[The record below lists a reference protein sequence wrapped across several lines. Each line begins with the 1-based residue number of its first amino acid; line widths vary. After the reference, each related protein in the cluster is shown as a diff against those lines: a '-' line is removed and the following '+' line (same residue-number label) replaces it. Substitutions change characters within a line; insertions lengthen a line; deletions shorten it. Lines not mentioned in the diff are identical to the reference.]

1 MPALEINPILLLIL
15 VTELVLLI
23 SIILFWRKL
32 KNDQQKYILLVNES
46 VKQFDKLLEKF
57 KSFDQEVIDIIR
69 LKISQTFDSVPNIN
83 EQLGKEGEEKLKKIL
98 TWQEREIKREQ
109 KIFIEVLKEKSSES
123 IQAFDDSL
131 GKLSGE
137 LREIVTIAIT

>member
-1 MPALEINPILLLIL
+1 
-15 VTELVLLI
+15 
-23 SIILFWRKL
+23 
-32 KNDQQKYILLVNES
+32 
-46 VKQFDKLLEKF
+46 
-57 KSFDQEVIDIIR
+57 
-69 LKISQTFDSVPNIN
+69 

-109 KIFIEVLKEKSSES
+109 KIFIEILKEKSSES

-137 LREIVTIAIT
+137 LREIVTIAITQAAKESSQELHNTQKQRIDELAKKTEGMLATISKKVLHKSLDQEAQQQLLMQALEEAWEQRILTDEKY